1 MEGTNPAG
9 EAKRARVLRATWMAI
24 LLGLALELVIATA
37 ANLQGTAW
45 EPVRGFASAAQRVS
59 WSVLL
64 CALLAWAQ
72 TLHPPSA
79 LRSGLAGLLGAPIA
93 AIAARAVHKGVL
105 QAASAAP
112 ATSAGVP
119 WSLIAV
125 RALEYL
131 LLGFLSARLASRG
144 ARAHLGLGLAVGG
157 LGLSMQLLLTAAEST
172 LPGIGGLFLLATNEL
187 LFPAGC
193 AMVLYAAGAKQR
205 RAPAASPA

>member
-1 MEGTNPAG
+1 MTRTSPTTAG
-9 EAKRARVLRATWMAI
+9 ARILRATWMAI
-24 LLGLALELVIATA
+24 LLGIGLELLIATA
-37 ANLQGTAW
+37 ASLQGTAW
-45 EPVRGFASAAQRVS
+45 EPVRGFASGAQRVS

-72 TLHPPSA
+72 TAHPPSA

-105 QAASAAP
+105 QAASGAAP
-112 ATSAGVP
+112 GAAGVP

-131 LLGFLSARLASRG
+131 LLGFLSARLTSRG
-144 ARAHLGLGLAVGG
+144 AGAHLALGLAVGA
-157 LGLSMQLLLTAAEST
+157 LGLAMQLAIAASDSA
-172 LPGIGGLFLLATNEL
+172 LPGLAGLFLLAANEV

-193 AMVLYAAGAKQR
+193 AMVLYAAAAKAR
-205 RAPAASPA
+205 REPAPSAA